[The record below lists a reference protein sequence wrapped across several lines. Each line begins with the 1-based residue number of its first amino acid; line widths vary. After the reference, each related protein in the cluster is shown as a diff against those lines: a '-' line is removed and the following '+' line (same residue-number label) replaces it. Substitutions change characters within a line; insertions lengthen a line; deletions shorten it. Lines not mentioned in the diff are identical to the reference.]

1 MEKEYQRIDSALEK
15 YEKGEL
21 KIMATY
27 AEIREAEN
35 ILLKAAGNDKVVKQ
49 LIRLLSKTARL
60 RVREIKFKKIN
71 D

>member
-21 KIMATY
+21 KILATY

-71 D
+71 G